1 MVQAKF
7 IRSLLAVSLCFS
19 LLLTLLAGT
28 AMAKKKEQSQ
38 EKGKIVFIPHDN
50 RPISD
55 VETADTIRQLGYEVI
70 VPPDE
75 LLGSNSNL
83 GDSDKL

>member
-38 EKGKIVFIPHDN
+38 EREKLSLFLTIIGLYLMWKQRIPFV
-50 RPISD
+50 S
-55 VETADTIRQLGYEVI
+55 
-70 VPPDE
+70 
-75 LLGSNSNL
+75 
-83 GDSDKL
+83 

>member
-28 AMAKKKEQSQ
+28 AMAKKRSSLRKR
-38 EKGKIVFIPHDN
+38 EKLSLFL
-50 RPISD
+50 
-55 VETADTIRQLGYEVI
+55 TIIGLYLMWKQRILFV
-70 VPPDE
+70 
-75 LLGSNSNL
+75 S
-83 GDSDKL
+83 